1 MSKNLSLYDKKY
13 IDQNYMYE
21 PIARMQ
27 NVLNVM
33 YRDIENYCRYMG
45 YSPANIVKAKPKIKT
60 KSDIFDV
67 DNYKT
72 FTI

>member
-1 MSKNLSLYDKKY
+1 MSKNLSLYDRQY
-13 IDQNYMYE
+13 IDENYMYE
-21 PIARMQ
+21 PITRMQ

-33 YRDIENYCRYMG
+33 YRDIENYCMDMG
-45 YSPANIVKAKPKIKT
+45 YSPAHIVKAKPKIKT

>member
-1 MSKNLSLYDKKY
+1 MSKRISLYDRKY
-13 IDQNYMYE
+13 IDENYMYE

-27 NVLNVM
+27 NVLNIM
-33 YRDIENYCRYMG
+33 YRDIEKYFRDIG
-45 YSPANIVKAKPKIKT
+45 YIPAHNVKAKPKIKT